1 MKVLHTFADVVNPRI
16 NLSATVNTEPQTS
29 KDNLLMLIL
38 ITLFAAGILLGWIFR
53 KIRKLEKISG
63 KLTFAAIA
71 LLLFLLGLGVGT
83 REEVRSHLDSLG
95 LTGLLIAIFSIA
107 GSILFAWITWKVF
120 YRKHEG

>member
-1 MKVLHTFADVVNPRI
+1 
-16 NLSATVNTEPQTS
+16 
-29 KDNLLMLIL
+29 MLIL